1 MLSRINHR
9 IYAFPT
15 VLFLF
20 LTLVFVSAGVSIQ
33 SEERAARVSK
43 ANTVAEQVKISLE
56 VFSTERIQALHNVMR
71 NWPTFE
77 PNQVDWFNAQ
87 ALSLMGM
94 QKGYSSLAFVNAKG
108 NIEWIATPNSGV
120 KTRLDNRLVGQP
132 MSELGLTI
140 SSMSEKFES
149 TLIFSPQTQHH
160 HILIGRAISPQ
171 EPEHGYLIAGFDVQ
185 SILGVM
191 LGELVGP
198 QFNFKLA
205 ADNAILF
212 ESGVLV
218 NDGTQVSLA
227 PFSFIFRAI

>member
-20 LTLVFVSAGVSIQ
+20 LPLVFVSAGVSIQ

-120 KTRLDNRLVGQP
+120 KTRLDNRLVGHP
-132 MSELGLTI
+132 AGDKLLKEI
-140 SSMSEKFES
+140 S
-149 TLIFSPQTQHH
+149 T
-160 HILIGRAISPQ
+160 
-171 EPEHGYLIAGFDVQ
+171 
-185 SILGVM
+185 
-191 LGELVGP
+191 
-198 QFNFKLA
+198 
-205 ADNAILF
+205 
-212 ESGVLV
+212 
-218 NDGTQVSLA
+218 
-227 PFSFIFRAI
+227 IFRQFVNG